1 MSAFKKMP
9 NEKPVRI
16 FGYSVW
22 IFVFVLAGVI
32 GCLKKYGGP
41 SSLPL
46 YHILTVVLITGV
58 VFIILTQIYHTRCQR
73 CPDCKKSMRMAG
85 EDFHPTAK
93 DRYLLYCE
101 RCDTIWDTTITFSND

>member
-1 MSAFKKMP
+1 MP

-22 IFVFVLAGVI
+22 IFVLVVAGAI
-32 GCLKKYGGP
+32 GYLKKNGGP

-46 YHILTVVLITGV
+46 YHILTVVLIVGIV
-58 VFIILTQIYHTRCQR
+58 SGIFIQIYYTRCQR
-73 CPDCKKSMRMAG
+73 CPDCKKSMRMVG
-85 EDFHPTAK
+85 GDFHPKAK

-101 RCDTIWDTTITFSND
+101 RCDTIWDTTIPFSND